1 MVVAANTAAPMPI
14 PHRLPYVS
22 SIDLLHRQS
31 FSDGNGRRFRARIRY
46 ERISLS
52 RPSFVGLGCT
62 QSIRSS
68 NHGPYATQNDFST
81 LWRHPSCGNG
91 RRSRARRLR
100 RSAERPQARTDSRK
114 PILAGRGIPQSL
126 SPEAPSHGEVLRKE
140 HGRLSFPLERRA
152 KALGRRPAREDN
164 ACGRRAKRTRLARA
178 LRVLF

>member
-1 MVVAANTAAPMPI
+1 MVGAANTAAPMPI
-14 PHRLPYVS
+14 PHRLPYAS

-114 PILAGRGIPQSL
+114 PVLAGRGIPQSL
-126 SPEAPSHGEVLRKE
+126 SLETPSHGEVLRKE
-140 HGRLSFPLERRA
+140 HGLSLIHI
-152 KALGRRPAREDN
+152 
-164 ACGRRAKRTRLARA
+164 
-178 LRVLF
+178 